1 MHNNFLDKKRRN
13 LRLQPDQ
20 VELVL
25 PEHFQA
31 SYPKFIS
38 LLKFYYE
45 FQNEEKATELLH
57 HLFAAR
63 DITETD
69 IELLSYIEDELL
81 LGDSYFESFAT
92 GDAAK
97 RAAANFSST
106 LFRAKGTLFAIQ
118 WFFRSFYNLDAEVTQ
133 TKENVFIVGDEAST
147 IGTNS
152 LRFLTDDKL
161 YQTFAYLVR
170 TEVPITKWGELF
182 KLFVHPAGM
191 YLGSALLIQDKVL
204 ESLLSEDSDEII
216 ETRTTPSYLY
226 QNNTGSSAEGTTFT
240 INLLGTNVPN
250 DTGIFS
256 WYIENVTT
264 DSSDF
269 AFSEDSDF
277 PDVNNKRQVLM
288 ADDGGTVKASITIP
302 TLLDSDESEG
312 TESFRV
318 YFEDPEGRE
327 IPNVLSS
334 NVPYINVALTDV
346 VSSYVINPIVGDSN
360 VDEGDLITLHIT
372 GTNVPN
378 NGNTNVVVR
387 TYATGSAAQGTD
399 SADED
404 DFVSFP
410 TTDTIVPITNSVG
423 TFTLQTKVDNH
434 SPAEDT
440 ERVSFGLL
448 TQSGIVK
455 DSCFVDINNISPTF
469 NFGNPDDITYDLLVT
484 EGDDIVVR
492 LQVDSTTVGETI
504 EYTIN
509 NGGDTRVQTTS
520 GQFEITGT
528 DANYTL
534 SGTSVTDTY
543 DSSNMTYT
551 MNTLAIGDG
560 GSFGPDQLSDTK
572 VIQLRSQDPTFTADV
587 DQVGLGEGTTARFI
601 LGGTNIP
608 NGWSAK
614 YYIAHGSTD
623 AADFSGSPPFS
634 VGSAE
639 LILFV
644 DDSANVDVSF
654 ASNTDTPDDNAD
666 ENFTFTVID
675 SADNV
680 VATLPYTIIG
690 ASTYSITTPAGV
702 TEGNEEV
709 VAEFETDN
717 AAIKT
722 AGQAYYYVEGANIT
736 SSDFTSGYA
745 SVSSRSTFTV
755 DGTTGIGQITL
766 DTRQD
771 QRREGAE
778 TFKIYVSAGASD
790 GVVASTG
797 NISIS
802 DTSLPIYTITM
813 ADITEGGTLSCVVTP
828 DQYNTGSED
837 VYVTFSV
844 TSGAVT
850 FGDATP
856 LPQTLSAIS
865 GAKTFTTTTSVNSI
879 YYSGG
884 STVQADVRVG
894 SYTGT
899 QIGTV
904 TATVDNAAPVYT
916 LTTNKFN
923 DSANEGDT
931 IQFTFGGTNVESKIY
946 TWSLSDIKRYRP
958 TDYVTGNFITSGSNV
973 IYFSSS
979 YDVTQINVGDEIRGQ
994 DAGLAFDSEATVTF
1008 VNQGGVSSTYVTMSE
1023 NASVTYTNGNFVYF
1037 AAPEV
1042 WENYGAANTSPAADD
1057 GKPYGQFTHTSGST
1071 STFDLIV
1078 TDTNDVADPS
1088 TFSQTMR
1095 VYDGDITLPSG
1106 SLLKSKTFTI
1116 YDGDEDPTPNVQRGT
1131 LTDPD
1136 DFFSLMR
1143 GADAIC
1149 EIRFLSDGSIEV
1161 GKEINFGPQFVEFS
1175 YTDFGDW
1182 VDNTDVA
1189 VFDPSEFEIK
1199 ATKVSETTVLI
1210 ATTVGDFGVWSSLD
1224 NNQSWKADADVPSTA
1239 STSSNAEVEIEFQI
1253 REKSPFNTDNFTYT
1267 GNSVSFTVTIE
1278 ATSTSI
1284 DR

>member
-57 HLFAAR
+57 HLFATR

-133 TKENVFIVGDEAST
+133 TKENVFIVGEEAST
-147 IGTNS
+147 IGVNS
-152 LRFLTDDKL
+152 LRYLTDDKL

-170 TEVPITKWGELF
+170 TEVPVTKWGELF

-191 YLGSALLIQDKVL
+191 YLGSALLVQDKVL
-204 ESLLSEDSDEII
+204 ESLLSEDSDEVV

-226 QNNTGSSAEGTTFT
+226 QNNTGSSEEGVTFT

-256 WYIENVTT
+256 WYIENLTT

-269 AFSEDSDF
+269 AFSGDF
-277 PDVNNKRQVLM
+277 PDEDNKRQVLM

-302 TLLDSDESEG
+302 TVLDVDETEG
-312 TESFRV
+312 TEAFRV

-327 IPNVLSS
+327 IPNVLSM
-334 NVPYINVALTDV
+334 NVPYLLVSLTDV
-346 VSSYVINPIVGDSN
+346 VSSYVINPIVGDSE
-360 VDEGDLITLHIT
+360 VDEGDLITLRIT
-372 GTNVPN
+372 GTDVPN

-404 DFVSFP
+404 DFISFP
-410 TTDTIVPITNSVG
+410 TTDTTVPITNSAG

-434 SPAEDT
+434 SPAEGV
-440 ERVSFGLL
+440 ERVSFGVL
-448 TQSGIVK
+448 TPSGIVK
-455 DSCFVDINNISPTF
+455 DSCFVDINNVTPTF

-492 LQVDSTTVGETI
+492 LQVDATTVGETI

-520 GQFEITGT
+520 GEFEITGT

-534 SGTSVTDTY
+534 SGTSITDTF
-543 DSSNMTYT
+543 DSANMTYS

-572 VIQLRSQDPTFTADV
+572 VIQLRSQDATFTVTV
-587 DQVGLGEGTTARFI
+587 DEVGLTEGETATFTI
-601 LGGTNIP
+601 SGTNIQD
-608 NGWSAK
+608 GVSAK
-614 YYIAHGSTD
+614 YYVAHGTTD
-623 AADFSGSPPFS
+623 AGDFSVTPPS
-634 VGSAE
+634 TVGLA
-639 LILFV
+639 
-644 DDSANVDVSF
+644 DDLTFTSNQATQALTF
-654 ASNTDTPDDNAD
+654 ASNTDTDDNAD
-666 ENFTFTVID
+666 ESFTFTVID
-675 SADNV
+675 LDDNV
-680 VATLPYTIIG
+680 VATLPYTIRG
-690 ASTYSITTPAGV
+690 VSTYSITTPAGV
-702 TEGNEEV
+702 TEQNQEV
-709 VAEFETDN
+709 VAQFETDN
-717 AAIKT
+717 ADIKT

-797 NISIS
+797 DISIS
-802 DTSLPIYTITM
+802 DTSLPVYTITM
-813 ADITEGGTLSCVVTP
+813 ADITEGDTLSCVVTP
-828 DQYNTGSED
+828 DTNNTGSED

-899 QIGTV
+899 SIGTV

-916 LTTNKFN
+916 LNTSPLSA

-931 IQFTFGGTNVESKIY
+931 IRFAFGGTNVESGFY
-946 TWSLSDIKRYRP
+946 NWHLSNIAGSYLPSDF
-958 TDYVTGNFITSGSNV
+958 VSGNKITSGSNV
-973 IYFSSS
+973 IYFSTS
-979 YDVTQINVGDEIRGQ
+979 YDLSLIQVGDEIRGQ
-994 DAGLAFDSEATVTF
+994 EAGLAFDSEATVTF
-1008 VNQGGVSSTYVTMSE
+1008 VSNTGTATSHYITMSE
-1023 NASVTYTNGNFVYF
+1023 NASATYNTGNKIYF

-1042 WENYGAANTSPAADD
+1042 WENYGDANTNPATDD

-1095 VYDGDITLPSG
+1095 VYDGTPALSTG

-1116 YDGDEDPTPNVQRGT
+1116 YDGDVDPTPNVQRGT

-1136 DFFSLMR
+1136 TFGSIMR
-1143 GADAIC
+1143 GTDAIC

-1161 GKEINFGPQFVEFS
+1161 GEERNFPPNSQFFT

-1182 VDNTDVA
+1182 VDDTDPA
-1189 VFDPSEFEIK
+1189 NFDPAEFEIQ
-1199 ATKVSETTVLI
+1199 ATKSSETITLI
-1210 ATTVGDFGVWSSLD
+1210 GYTIGNFGVWETLD
-1224 NNQSWKADADVPSTA
+1224 NNQSWRVDAILPPGQNA
-1239 STSSNAEVEIEFQI
+1239 TSSVNVEIDFQI
-1253 REKSPFNTDNFTYT
+1253 REISNTS
-1267 GNSVSFTVTIE
+1267 NSVSFTVELNASAIN
-1278 ATSTSI
+1278 I